1 MLANVLLAALPG
13 VAIQVASPLDY
24 QVFQRDAQD
33 VGRVRVEATAP
44 DEVASL
50 GAVVDVRDGS
60 TSAWK
65 ALEMEDLPGPTRRF
79 HGTLEVRA
87 GGWYSIAFSA
97 AQGAPPLA
105 NVARFGVGEVFVV
118 AGQSNSTNWGE
129 ERFPSQDDQVVA
141 FDGDRWSLAADP
153 MPGVQ
158 DKSQGGSPWPLCGKL
173 LREFLGVPVAFAS
186 CGYGGTS
193 IRQWQKTSK
202 FEISGSKVD
211 LYGGL
216 ARRVRALGDFRAILW
231 HQGESDAAGGMGKS
245 EYVELF
251 RKLARDLAQ
260 DTGSRAPWIVAQ
272 ASYVPDVEESKRNAI
287 RDAQAELWEKG
298 DALRG
303 PNTDELVG
311 DYRHSKDHVHFSKK
325 GLEAHA
331 ARWVTWIRTQFAL
344 QAKPKG
350 TAKPK

>member
-1 MLANVLLAALPG
+1 MLAHLLLAG
-13 VAIQVASPLDY
+13 SIGITSPREL
-24 QVFQRDAQD
+24 QVFQRDAHD
-33 VGRVRVEATAP
+33 VGHVRVEATAP
-44 DEVASL
+44 DEVATL
-50 GAVVDVRDGS
+50 GASVDAKNGAAI
-60 TSAWK
+60 AWTP
-65 ALEMEDLPGPTRRF
+65 LEMEDLPGPTRRF
-79 HGTLEVRA
+79 HGTLEVKA
-87 GGWYSIAFSA
+87 GGWYSLAFST
-97 AQGAPPLA
+97 AQGTAPIA
-105 NVARFGVGEVFVV
+105 SVQRFGVGEIFVV
-118 AGQSNSTNWGE
+118 AGQSNSTNFGE

-141 FDGDRWSLAADP
+141 FDGEHWTIAADP

-202 FEISGSKVD
+202 FEISGAKVD

-216 ARRVRALGDFRAILW
+216 ARRVRALGEFRAILW
-231 HQGESDAAGGMGKS
+231 HQGESDAAGGMGKA

-251 RKLARDLAQ
+251 RKLASDLAQ
-260 DTGSRAPWIVAQ
+260 DTGSHAPWIVAQ
-272 ASYVPDVEESKRNAI
+272 ASYVPDAEESKRNAI

-331 ARWVTWIRTQFAL
+331 ARWCTWIRTHFFL
-344 QAKPKG
+344 QAKPK
-350 TAKPK
+350 

>member
-1 MLANVLLAALPG
+1 MLANLLLAVLPG
-13 VAIQVASPLDY
+13 VRIQVASPRDH
-24 QVFQRDAQD
+24 QVFQRDAHD
-33 VGRVRVEATAP
+33 VGRVKVEATAP
-44 DEVASL
+44 DEVAIL
-50 GAVVDVRDGS
+50 GAILDTKDGAAV
-60 TSAWK
+60 AWK

-87 GGWYSIAFSA
+87 GGWYSLALSA
-97 AQGAPPLA
+97 AQGAAPLA
-105 NVARFGVGEVFVV
+105 SVERFGVGEVFVV
-118 AGQSNSTNWGE
+118 AGQSNSTNFGE

-141 FDGDRWSLAADP
+141 FDGELWSLAADP

-173 LREFLGVPVAFAS
+173 LREFTGVPVAFAS

-202 FEISGSKVD
+202 FEISGAKVD

-216 ARRVRALGDFRAILW
+216 ARRVRALGEFRAILW
-231 HQGESDAAGGMGKS
+231 HQGESDAAGGMGKA

-251 RKLARDLAQ
+251 RNLAGDLAQ
-260 DTGSRAPWIVAQ
+260 DTGSHAPWIVAQ
-272 ASYVPDVEESKRNAI
+272 ASYVPDLEESKRNAI

-311 DYRHSKDHVHFSKK
+311 DYRHSRDHIHFSKR

-350 TAKPK
+350 MANPK